1 MAKEVLQI
9 SIIFMI
15 FIGLFLVTMQIVSAR
30 NLKKTKEKIK
40 VLQEALKPGVEVM
53 LLGGIYGKLVKLNK
67 DTALIEIADNTEI
80 KVDRSSIQAIVK
92 N

>member
-15 FIGLFLVTMQIVSAR
+15 FIGLFLVTMQIVSTR
-30 NLKKTKEKIK
+30 NLKKAKEKIK

-53 LLGGIYGKLVKLNK
+53 LMGGIYGKLVKLNK
-67 DTALIEIADNTEI
+67 DTAIIKIADNTEI

>member
-1 MAKEVLQI
+1 MAKEILQI

>member
-15 FIGLFLVTMQIVSAR
+15 FIGLFLVKMQIVSAR

-53 LLGGIYGKLVKLNK
+53 LLGGIYGKLVKLDK

-80 KVDRSSIQAIVK
+80 KVDRSSIQTIVK

>member
-53 LLGGIYGKLVKLNK
+53 LLGGIYGKLVKLDK

>member
-1 MAKEVLQI
+1 MAKEILQI

-30 NLKKTKEKIK
+30 NLKKTKEKIQA
-40 VLQEALKPGVEVM
+40 LQEALKPGVEVM
-53 LLGGIYGKLVKLNK
+53 LLGGIYGKLVKLDK

>member
-53 LLGGIYGKLVKLNK
+53 LLGGIYGKLVKLDK

-80 KVDRSSIQAIVK
+80 KVDRSSIQTIVK

>member
-40 VLQEALKPGVEVM
+40 VLQGALKPGVEVM

>member
-67 DTALIEIADNTEI
+67 DTAIIEIADNTEI

>member
-1 MAKEVLQI
+1 MAKDIMQV
-9 SIIFMI
+9 SIIFLI
-15 FIGLFLVTMQIVSAR
+15 FIGIFLVIMQIVSAR
-30 NLKKTKEKIK
+30 NLKKSRERMKA
-40 VLQEALKPGVEVM
+40 LQEALKPGVEVM

>member
-1 MAKEVLQI
+1 MAKDIMQV
-9 SIIFMI
+9 SIIFLI
-15 FIGLFLVTMQIVSAR
+15 FIGIFLVIMQIVSAR
-30 NLKKTKEKIK
+30 NLKKSRERMKA
-40 VLQEALKPGVEVM
+40 LQEALKPGVEVM

-67 DTALIEIADNTEI
+67 DTAIIKIADNTEI

>member
-9 SIIFMI
+9 SIILMI

>member
-1 MAKEVLQI
+1 MAKEILQI

-40 VLQEALKPGVEVM
+40 ALQEALKPGVEVM
-53 LLGGIYGKLVKLNK
+53 LLGGIYGKLVKLDK

-80 KVDRSSIQAIVK
+80 KVDRSSIQTIVK

>member
-30 NLKKTKEKIK
+30 NMKKTKEKIK

-67 DTALIEIADNTEI
+67 DTAIIKIADNTEI

>member
-53 LLGGIYGKLVKLNK
+53 LLDGIYGKLVKLNK

>member
-40 VLQEALKPGVEVM
+40 VLQEALKLGVEVM

-67 DTALIEIADNTEI
+67 DTAIIEIADNTEI

>member
-9 SIIFMI
+9 SINFMI
-15 FIGLFLVTMQIVSAR
+15 FIGLFLVTMQIVNAR

>member
-1 MAKEVLQI
+1 MAKEILQI
-9 SIIFMI
+9 SIISMI

-40 VLQEALKPGVEVM
+40 ALQEALKPGVEVM
-53 LLGGIYGKLVKLNK
+53 LLGGIYGKLVKLDK

-80 KVDRSSIQAIVK
+80 KVDRSSIQTIVK

>member
-15 FIGLFLVTMQIVSAR
+15 FIGLFLVTMQIVSTR

-53 LLGGIYGKLVKLNK
+53 LLGGIYGKLVKLDK

-80 KVDRSSIQAIVK
+80 KVDRSSIQTIVK

>member
-9 SIIFMI
+9 SIIFMT
-15 FIGLFLVTMQIVSAR
+15 FIGLFLVTMEIVSAR

>member
-40 VLQEALKPGVEVM
+40 VLQEALKPGVEVV

>member
-1 MAKEVLQI
+1 MAKEILQI

-40 VLQEALKPGVEVM
+40 ALQEALKPGVEVM
-53 LLGGIYGKLVKLNK
+53 LLGGIYGKLVKLDK

>member
-67 DTALIEIADNTEI
+67 DTAIIEIANNTEI

>member
-15 FIGLFLVTMQIVSAR
+15 FIVLFLVTMQIVSAR

-40 VLQEALKPGVEVM
+40 ALQEALKPGVEVM

>member
-9 SIIFMI
+9 SIIFLI
-15 FIGLFLVTMQIVSAR
+15 FIGIFLVIIQIVSAR
-30 NLKKTKEKIK
+30 NLKKSRERMKA
-40 VLQEALKPGVEVM
+40 LQEALKPGVELM
-53 LLGGIYGKLVKLNK
+53 LMGGIYGKLVKLNK

-80 KVDRSSIQAIVK
+80 TVDRSSIQTIIK